1 VALHSAPP
9 AGPQL
14 VAYVVAHGRR
24 AAADEPD
31 AEAFGR
37 ELRAFLKQRLP
48 EYMLPAAVVAL
59 DALPL
64 TPNGKLDRVAP
75 RTPAEAQL
83 AAIWS
88 AVLGRE
94 RVGVHDNFFALGGH
108 SLLAAQM
115 IARARRALN
124 ADLTLR
130 ALFEAP
136 TVAGLA
142 ATLAPAGAA
151 DALDDDIPL
160 LARGQR
166 SIDQLLDE
174 LEQPPAGP
182 TPTGTEEP
190 H

>member
-1 VALHSAPP
+1 
-9 AGPQL
+9 
-14 VAYVVAHGRR
+14 
-24 AAADEPD
+24 
-31 AEAFGR
+31 
-37 ELRAFLKQRLP
+37 
-48 EYMLPAAVVAL
+48 MLPAAVVAL

-64 TPNGKLDRVAP
+64 TPNGKLDRAALPAPADAHPGAAFVAP

-182 TPTGTEEP
+182 ARAGTEEP